1 MKKKLEYTL
10 QRLNFLNRFHIHNRY
25 LGWVFSYMLQVSCHY
40 DTMNTEVL
48 RILKEIQHLLRGILA
63 LLPLIFY
70 IYFTLLYI
78 AVQTFINPLWHVLC
92 TCMFVPSKIDLLIM
106 SHGTYDLTL
115 FWEDIFNLWIHR
127 YSIFSQ

>member
-1 MKKKLEYTL
+1 MM
-10 QRLNFLNRFHIHNRY
+10 H
-25 LGWVFSYMLQVSCHY
+25 VSCHY

-78 AVQTFINPLWHVLC
+78 AVQTFINPL
-92 TCMFVPSKIDLLIM
+92 
-106 SHGTYDLTL
+106 
-115 FWEDIFNLWIHR
+115 
-127 YSIFSQ
+127 